1 MNRYNIKILNDTIF
15 YDKRGSIWT
24 SWKKNKI
31 KLNFNHDKFAY
42 SKKNVFRGLHYDN
55 KTWKLVSCVYGSIFL
70 IVVKINKSE
79 NIYKHKKFF
88 LDHKSNKS
96 ILIPP
101 GFANGHL
108 CLSSECV
115 FHYKLFYR
123 GKYSDVKEQKT
134 LLYNDKRLNI
144 MWPTKKKF
152 ILSDRDKGN

>member
-42 SKKNVFRGLHYDN
+42 SKKNVFRGLHYDS

-70 IVVKINKSE
+70 IVVKINNSKK
-79 NIYKHKKFF
+79 IYKYKKFF

-108 CLSSECV
+108 CLSNECV

-134 LLYNDKRLNI
+134 LFYNDKRLNI

>member
-1 MNRYNIKILNDTIF
+1 MNKYNLKVLNDTIF

-55 KTWKLVSCVYGSIFL
+55 KTWKLVSCVYGKIFL
-70 IVVKINKSE
+70 IVVKIDNSKKM
-79 NIYKHKKFF
+79 YKHKKFL
-88 LDHKSNKS
+88 LDDKKNKS

-108 CLSSECV
+108 CISNECV

-123 GKYSDVKEQKT
+123 GKYSDVNEQKT
-134 LLYNDKRLNI
+134 LFYNDKRLNI
-144 MWPTKKKF
+144 SWPTKKKF
-152 ILSDRDKGN
+152 ILSDRDIGN